1 MRISA
6 DGIEASAEPTAEDR
20 AEVLH
25 TLGASFDLTSFE
37 AAYPEIYA
45 RAPGF
50 RPPLSAD
57 PFESLVIAV
66 TAQQISLR
74 RRVRDPKPV
83 RAAASAAGCEL
94 GGVEVW
100 AFPRRED
107 VAGADL
113 EGVGLSRAKIRS
125 IAALAE
131 ADLDLTGL
139 TDLELRARLTELP
152 GIGGWTVDWFLAR
165 TLGRPDAFAAG
176 DLGVRKA
183 VARWFSDEPIW
194 PEARVREA
202 CLGFGE
208 YANLAVHYLLVPD
221 GAAAAAYGVNVC
233 AVYVIMTSAASSIG
247 KAVFTSVST
256 PSDSPSSASAQKSGN
271 ATIPK
276 RPIETRRPPEV
287 GSRIRSAAKIRY
299 SAGIRIRHAL

>member
-1 MRISA
+1 MALELPPPPYDFHRSTFRYRTFGDDVASVWRAGALYRVLRSGLVVGISA
-6 DGIEASAEPTAEDR
+6 AGVAASAEPSEADR
-20 AEVLH
+20 VELLH
-25 TLGASFDLTSFE
+25 VLGAGFDLESLA

-74 RRVRDPKPV
+74 AACAIRNRFVQRFGVRH
-83 RAAASAAGCEL
+83 EL
-94 GGVEVW
+94 DGVQVW
-100 AFPRRED
+100 AFPRQEA
-107 VAGADL
+107 VAGSDL
-113 EGVGLSRAKIRS
+113 DGVGLSRAKIRS

-208 YANLAVHYLLVPD
+208 HANLAVHYLLVP
-221 GAAAAAYGVNVC
+221 A
-233 AVYVIMTSAASSIG
+233 
-247 KAVFTSVST
+247 
-256 PSDSPSSASAQKSGN
+256 
-271 ATIPK
+271 
-276 RPIETRRPPEV
+276 EV
-287 GSRIRSAAKIRY
+287 
-299 SAGIRIRHAL
+299 

>member
-1 MRISA
+1 MRLDLPPAPYDFHRSTFRYRTFGDDVASVWHDDALFRVLRSGLAVRISA
-6 DGIEASAEPTAEDR
+6 EGVTAAAEPSAADQAEL
-20 AEVLH
+20 LH
-25 TLGASFDLTSFE
+25 VLGAGFDLPAFA

-74 RRVRDPKPV
+74 AACAIRNRFVQRFGVRHD
-83 RAAASAAGCEL
+83 L
-94 GGVEVW
+94 DGVEVW
-100 AFPRRED
+100 AFPGQQA
-107 VAGADL
+107 VAGRGL

-125 IAALAE
+125 ITALAE
-131 ADLDLTGL
+131 ADLDLSGL
-139 TDLELRARLTELP
+139 TDIELRARLTELP
-152 GIGGWTVDWFLAR
+152 GIGRWTVDWFLAR

-202 CLGFGE
+202 CLRFGE
-208 YANLAVHYLLVPD
+208 HANLAVHYLLVP
-221 GAAAAAYGVNVC
+221 A
-233 AVYVIMTSAASSIG
+233 TQ
-247 KAVFTSVST
+247 
-256 PSDSPSSASAQKSGN
+256 PS
-271 ATIPK
+271 
-276 RPIETRRPPEV
+276 
-287 GSRIRSAAKIRY
+287 
-299 SAGIRIRHAL
+299 

>member
-1 MRISA
+1 MELELPPVPYDFYRSTFRYRTFGDDVASVWRSGALYRVLRSGLVVRISA
-6 DGIEASAEPTAEDR
+6 DGVSASAAATTADR
-20 AEVLH
+20 AELLH
-25 TLGASFDLTSFE
+25 ILGASFDLPSFE
-37 AAYPEIYA
+37 AAYPQIFA

-50 RPPLSAD
+50 RPPLAAD
-57 PFESLVIAV
+57 PFEALVIAV

-74 RRVRDPKPV
+74 AACAIRNRFVQRFGRRH
-83 RAAASAAGCEL
+83 EL

-100 AFPRRED
+100 AFPRQED

-131 ADLDLTGL
+131 ADLDLSGL
-139 TDLELRARLTELP
+139 TDDELRSRLIALP

-208 YANLAVHYLLVPD
+208 HANLAVHYLLVPD
-221 GAAAAAYGVNVC
+221 GAAA
-233 AVYVIMTSAASSIG
+233 
-247 KAVFTSVST
+247 T
-256 PSDSPSSASAQKSGN
+256 PTA
-271 ATIPK
+271 
-276 RPIETRRPPEV
+276 
-287 GSRIRSAAKIRY
+287 
-299 SAGIRIRHAL
+299 

>member
-1 MRISA
+1 VPPVKLELPPPPYDFHRSTFRYRTFGDDVASVWHDGSLYRVLRSGLVVGVSA
-6 DGIEASAEPTAEDR
+6 KGVVASAEPSEADR
-20 AEVLH
+20 AELLH
-25 TLGASFDLTSFE
+25 VLGAGFDLASF
-37 AAYPEIYA
+37 AAAHPEISA

-74 RRVRDPKPV
+74 AACAIRNRFVQRFGVRR
-83 RAAASAAGCEL
+83 EL
-94 GGVEVW
+94 RGVEVW
-100 AFPRRED
+100 AFPRQEA

-131 ADLDLTGL
+131 ADLDLSGL

-165 TLGRPDAFAAG
+165 TLGRPDAFAPG

-183 VARWFSDEPIW
+183 VARWFSGEPIW
-194 PEARVREA
+194 PEARVRAA
-202 CLGFGE
+202 CLEFGQH
-208 YANLAVHYLLVPD
+208 ANLAVHYMLVPD
-221 GAAAAAYGVNVC
+221 APAPTA
-233 AVYVIMTSAASSIG
+233 
-247 KAVFTSVST
+247 
-256 PSDSPSSASAQKSGN
+256 
-271 ATIPK
+271 
-276 RPIETRRPPEV
+276 
-287 GSRIRSAAKIRY
+287 
-299 SAGIRIRHAL
+299 

>member
-1 MRISA
+1 MRLDLPPAPYDFHRSTFRYRTFGDDVASVWHGDALYRVLRSGLVVRIAA
-6 DGIEASAEPTAEDR
+6 DGVAASSEAAQSDR
-20 AEVLH
+20 DELLH
-25 TLGASFDLTSFE
+25 VLGAGFDLASFA

-74 RRVRDPKPV
+74 AACAIRNRFVQRFGVRH
-83 RAAASAAGCEL
+83 EL

-100 AFPRRED
+100 AFPRQAAVR
-107 VAGADL
+107 GGDL

-139 TDLELRARLTELP
+139 TDAELRARLTELP

-165 TLGRPDAFAAG
+165 TLGRPDAFAPG

-194 PEARVREA
+194 PEARVRDA
-202 CLGFGE
+202 CLRFGE
-208 YANLAVHYLLVPD
+208 HANLAVHYLLVPD
-221 GAAAAAYGVNVC
+221 AAPTA
-233 AVYVIMTSAASSIG
+233 
-247 KAVFTSVST
+247 
-256 PSDSPSSASAQKSGN
+256 
-271 ATIPK
+271 
-276 RPIETRRPPEV
+276 
-287 GSRIRSAAKIRY
+287 
-299 SAGIRIRHAL
+299 

>member
-1 MRISA
+1 MELELPPAPYDFHRSTFRYRTFGDDVASVWRAGALYRVLRSGLVVGISA
-6 DGIEASAEPTAEDR
+6 EGVSTSAEPAAVDR
-20 AEVLH
+20 AELLH
-25 TLGASFDLTSFE
+25 ILGAGFDLASFA
-37 AAYPEIYA
+37 AAYPAIYA

-74 RRVRDPKPV
+74 AACAIRNRFVQRFGRRH
-83 RAAASAAGCEL
+83 EL

-100 AFPRRED
+100 AFPRQED

-131 ADLDLTGL
+131 ADIDLSGL

-183 VARWFSDEPIW
+183 IARWFSDEPIW
-194 PEARVREA
+194 PEARVRKA

-208 YANLAVHYLLVPD
+208 HANLAVHYLLVPD
-221 GAAAAAYGVNVC
+221 GERG
-233 AVYVIMTSAASSIG
+233 
-247 KAVFTSVST
+247 
-256 PSDSPSSASAQKSGN
+256 
-271 ATIPK
+271 
-276 RPIETRRPPEV
+276 
-287 GSRIRSAAKIRY
+287 
-299 SAGIRIRHAL
+299 

>member
-1 MRISA
+1 MRLDLPPAPYDFHRSTFRYRTFGDDVASVWHDDALFRVLRSGLAVRISA
-6 DGIEASAEPTAEDR
+6 EGVTAAAEPAAADQAEL
-20 AEVLH
+20 LH
-25 TLGASFDLTSFE
+25 VLGAGFDLPAFA

-74 RRVRDPKPV
+74 AACAIRNRFVQRFGVRH
-83 RAAASAAGCEL
+83 EL
-94 GGVEVW
+94 DGVAVW
-100 AFPRRED
+100 AFPRQD
-107 VAGADL
+107 AVAGRDL

-131 ADLDLTGL
+131 ADLDLSGL
-139 TDLELRARLTELP
+139 TDVELRGRLTELP

-194 PEARVREA
+194 SEARVREA
-202 CLGFGE
+202 CLRFGE
-208 YANLAVHYLLVPD
+208 HANLAVHYLLVPD
-221 GAAAAAYGVNVC
+221 
-233 AVYVIMTSAASSIG
+233 
-247 KAVFTSVST
+247 
-256 PSDSPSSASAQKSGN
+256 
-271 ATIPK
+271 
-276 RPIETRRPPEV
+276 
-287 GSRIRSAAKIRY
+287 
-299 SAGIRIRHAL
+299 

>member
-1 MRISA
+1 MRLELPPEPYDFHRSTFRYRTFGDDVASVWHDGALYRVLRSGLVVRISGDGVAASGEPAA
-6 DGIEASAEPTAEDR
+6 DDR

-25 TLGASFDLTSFE
+25 ILGARFDLPDF
-37 AAYPEIYA
+37 AQAFPEIYA

-74 RRVRDPKPV
+74 AACAIRNRFVHRFGVRH
-83 RAAASAAGCEL
+83 EL
-94 GGVEVW
+94 DGVEVW
-100 AFPRRED
+100 AFPRQNA
-107 VAGADL
+107 VAGRDL

-139 TDLELRARLTELP
+139 DDLEIRARLTQLP

-183 VARWFSDEPIW
+183 VARWFSEEPIW
-194 PEARVREA
+194 PETRVREA
-202 CLGFGE
+202 CLAFGRH
-208 YANLAVHYLLVPD
+208 ANLAVHYLLVPD
-221 GAAAAAYGVNVC
+221 AEPA
-233 AVYVIMTSAASSIG
+233 
-247 KAVFTSVST
+247 
-256 PSDSPSSASAQKSGN
+256 
-271 ATIPK
+271 
-276 RPIETRRPPEV
+276 
-287 GSRIRSAAKIRY
+287 
-299 SAGIRIRHAL
+299 

>member
-1 MRISA
+1 MRLDLPPAPYDFHRSTFRYRTFGADVASVWHDGALYRVLRSGLAVRISA
-6 DGIEASAEPTAEDR
+6 DGVEASSDPAQSDR
-20 AEVLH
+20 DELLH
-25 TLGASFDLTSFE
+25 ILGAGFDLDSFA
-37 AAYPEIYA
+37 AAYPAIYA

-74 RRVRDPKPV
+74 AACAIRNRFVQRFGVRH
-83 RAAASAAGCEL
+83 EL

-100 AFPRRED
+100 AFPRQEA
-107 VAGADL
+107 VAGGDL

-131 ADLDLTGL
+131 ADLDLAGL
-139 TDLELRARLTELP
+139 SDAGLRDRLTELP

-165 TLGRPDAFAAG
+165 TLGRPGAFAPG

-202 CLGFGE
+202 CLAFGE
-208 YANLAVHYLLVPD
+208 HANLAVHYLLVPD
-221 GAAAAAYGVNVC
+221 EGV
-233 AVYVIMTSAASSIG
+233 
-247 KAVFTSVST
+247 
-256 PSDSPSSASAQKSGN
+256 
-271 ATIPK
+271 
-276 RPIETRRPPEV
+276 RPVPP
-287 GSRIRSAAKIRY
+287 GR
-299 SAGIRIRHAL
+299 

>member
-1 MRISA
+1 MRLDLPPAPYDFHRSTFRYRTFGDDVASVWHDGALHRVLRSGLVVRISPEGVA
-6 DGIEASAEPTAEDR
+6 ASAEPTAADH
-20 AEVLH
+20 AELLH
-25 TLGASFDLTSFE
+25 VLGAGFDLKSFA
-37 AAYPEIYA
+37 AAYPDIYA

-74 RRVRDPKPV
+74 
-83 RAAASAAGCEL
+83 AACAIRNRFVQRFGIPHEL
-94 GGVEVW
+94 DAVEVW
-100 AFPRRED
+100 AFPRQD
-107 VAGADL
+107 AVTGGDL

-139 TDLELRARLTELP
+139 TDAELRARLTELP
-152 GIGGWTVDWFLAR
+152 GIGEWTVDWFLAR
-165 TLGRPDAFAAG
+165 TLGRPDAFAPG

-202 CLGFGE
+202 CLRFGDF
-208 YANLAVHYLLVPD
+208 ANLAVHYLLVPD
-221 GAAAAAYGVNVC
+221 EP
-233 AVYVIMTSAASSIG
+233 AAST
-247 KAVFTSVST
+247 A
-256 PSDSPSSASAQKSGN
+256 
-271 ATIPK
+271 
-276 RPIETRRPPEV
+276 
-287 GSRIRSAAKIRY
+287 
-299 SAGIRIRHAL
+299 

>member
-1 MRISA
+1 VRPVRLELPPAPYDFHRSTFRYRTFGNDVASVWHDGALYRVLRSGLVVRIAA
-6 DGIEASAEPTAEDR
+6 DGVSASAEPTAADH

-25 TLGASFDLTSFE
+25 ILGASFDLPSFA
-37 AAYPEIYA
+37 AAYPHIFA

-57 PFESLVIAV
+57 PFEALVIAV

-74 RRVRDPKPV
+74 AACAIRNRFVRRFGR
-83 RAAASAAGCEL
+83 RHEL

-100 AFPRRED
+100 AFPRQAD

-125 IAALAE
+125 IAALGE

-139 TDLELRARLTELP
+139 ADDELRARLIELP

-183 VARWFSDEPIW
+183 VARWFSDDPIW

-202 CLGFGE
+202 CLGFGA

-221 GAAAAAYGVNVC
+221 GE
-233 AVYVIMTSAASSIG
+233 
-247 KAVFTSVST
+247 
-256 PSDSPSSASAQKSGN
+256 Q
-271 ATIPK
+271 
-276 RPIETRRPPEV
+276 R
-287 GSRIRSAAKIRY
+287 
-299 SAGIRIRHAL
+299 

>member
-1 MRISA
+1 MRLDLPPEPYDFHRSTFRYRTFGDDVASVWHDGALFRVLRSGLAVRISA
-6 DGIEASAEPTAEDR
+6 EGVTASAEPVAADR
-20 AEVLH
+20 AELLH
-25 TLGASFDLTSFE
+25 VLGAEFDLPAFA

-74 RRVRDPKPV
+74 AACAIRNRFVQRFGVRH
-83 RAAASAAGCEL
+83 EL
-94 GGVEVW
+94 DGVEVW
-100 AFPRRED
+100 AFPRQD
-107 VAGADL
+107 AVAGRDL

-131 ADLDLTGL
+131 ADLDLAGL

-183 VARWFSDEPIW
+183 VARWFSDDPIW
-194 PEARVREA
+194 PEARVRETCA
-202 CLGFGE
+202 GFGQH
-208 YANLAVHYLLVPD
+208 ANLAVHYLL
-221 GAAAAAYGVNVC
+221 
-233 AVYVIMTSAASSIG
+233 
-247 KAVFTSVST
+247 
-256 PSDSPSSASAQKSGN
+256 
-271 ATIPK
+271 IP
-276 RPIETRRPPEV
+276 V
-287 GSRIRSAAKIRY
+287 
-299 SAGIRIRHAL
+299 

>member
-1 MRISA
+1 MRLDLPPAPYDFHRSTFRYRTFGDDVASVWHDDALFRVLRSGLAVRISA
-6 DGIEASAEPTAEDR
+6 EGVTAAAEPAAADQAEL
-20 AEVLH
+20 LH
-25 TLGASFDLTSFE
+25 VLGAGFDLPAFA
-37 AAYPEIYA
+37 AAYPGIYA

-74 RRVRDPKPV
+74 AACAIRNRFVQSFGVRH
-83 RAAASAAGCEL
+83 EL
-94 GGVEVW
+94 DGVEVW
-100 AFPRRED
+100 AFPRQEA
-107 VAGADL
+107 VAGRDL
-113 EGVGLSRAKIRS
+113 DGVGLSRAKVRS

-131 ADLDLTGL
+131 ADLDLSGL

-194 PEARVREA
+194 PEAQVREA
-202 CLGFGE
+202 CLRFGE
-208 YANLAVHYLLVPD
+208 HANLAVHYLLVPD
-221 GAAAAAYGVNVC
+221 
-233 AVYVIMTSAASSIG
+233 
-247 KAVFTSVST
+247 
-256 PSDSPSSASAQKSGN
+256 
-271 ATIPK
+271 
-276 RPIETRRPPEV
+276 
-287 GSRIRSAAKIRY
+287 
-299 SAGIRIRHAL
+299 

>member
-1 MRISA
+1 MRLCLPPAPYDFHRSTFRYRTFGDDVANVWNDGALYRVLRSGLVVAISA
-6 DGIEASAEPTAEDR
+6 DGVAASAEATAADH
-20 AEVLH
+20 AELLH
-25 TLGASFDLTSFE
+25 ILGAGFDLGSF
-37 AAYPEIYA
+37 AAAHPEIYA

-57 PFESLVIAV
+57 PFESLVTAV

-74 RRVRDPKPV
+74 
-83 RAAASAAGCEL
+83 AACAIRNRFVQNFGVPHEL
-94 GGVEVW
+94 EGVEVW
-100 AFPRRED
+100 AFPRQEA

-131 ADLDLTGL
+131 TDLDPAGL
-139 TDLELRARLTELP
+139 TDIELRARLTELP

-202 CLGFGE
+202 CVEFGE
-208 YANLAVHYLLVPD
+208 HANLAVHYLLVPD
-221 GAAAAAYGVNVC
+221 EPGAPTA
-233 AVYVIMTSAASSIG
+233 
-247 KAVFTSVST
+247 
-256 PSDSPSSASAQKSGN
+256 
-271 ATIPK
+271 
-276 RPIETRRPPEV
+276 
-287 GSRIRSAAKIRY
+287 
-299 SAGIRIRHAL
+299 